1 MATDADLVILGGG
14 CAGLSLA
21 SRLAEQPGL
30 CRRVIVLESRQEYQH
45 DRSWCF
51 WRLGP
56 HRFESLVK
64 RSWSRVAVRSATRA
78 VQVDCTS
85 TPYQLLESS
94 AFYQQAS
101 EAIHGS
107 GAVRLQLGVTVL
119 APPQSMPGGWR
130 VSTSAGELTAAQI
143 IDTRPLRLPKRG
155 DALLWQSFLGQEVIC
170 DSPVFDSSRVE
181 LMHFANDLPDAI
193 AFTYVLPLT
202 HHRALIE
209 TTLFDPSPY
218 APADLALRQQR
229 AVQRLCGAASS
240 RVVRTE
246 AGILPMGLLSSGNT
260 DPQLEHAGG
269 YCRVGLMSGAA
280 RPASGYAFQRIQRW
294 ADRCSSAVR
303 SGHDPIKHSPDPLL
317 TRFMDRLFLDVLR
330 RHPARGPELFTNLFD
345 RVAMPRIARFL
356 SDRASLADRIA
367 VAASLPTGLFLAQL
381 LRLVQRAR
389 LRERLT

>member
-21 SRLAEQPGL
+21 LRLAEQPGL
-30 CRRVIVLESRQEYQH
+30 CRRVIVLESRQAYQH

-56 HRFESLVK
+56 HRFESLVA
-64 RSWSRVAVRSATRA
+64 RSWSRVAVRSATHA
-78 VQVDCTS
+78 VQVDCAS
-85 TPYQLLESS
+85 TPYQLLESG
-94 AFYQQAS
+94 AFYQQAEETIQAS
-101 EAIHGS
+101 DT
-107 GAVRLQLGVTVL
+107 VRLQMGVTVL
-119 APPQSMPGGWR
+119 AVPQPMPGGWR
-130 VSTSAGELTAAQI
+130 ITTSTGVVTAAQI
-143 IDTRPLRLPKRG
+143 IDTRPPRWPQRG

-181 LMHFANDLPDAI
+181 LMDFANDLPDAI

-202 HHRALIE
+202 NHRALIE

-294 ADRCSSAVR
+294 ADRCSAAVR
-303 SGHDPIKHSPDPLL
+303 SGYDPIKHSPDPLL